1 MAQHAPGADDAAIV
15 RQTRNLIE
23 YVREIV
29 RATHRPVR
37 DCGQYQDRL
46 WLSSLPTGVTS
57 ARDTRSSTL
66 LKVQHLRRTAAPPLP
81 AELVGWISSDITAK
95 ASRQDPPL
103 AAIGPGSGWTEDENG
118 DPVEI
123 TEIAIEDA
131 PQVRQTYR
139 RWLAAWRRWANAELA
154 AEPYRKLHRRL
165 RRMDRQLRDEG
176 DVYEVV
182 LGIGMLAHG
191 GDERQEKVRRHLF
204 TAPLS
209 VAVDSRSNEITVSL
223 AAGAGLRLEDTD
235 FLEESDGYSTELL
248 SGLRERLESGEIPH
262 PLSREVDQLLVDW
275 ADQALG
281 EHAAV
286 RFDPAWEPPEVREGP
301 GFSLRPAPAV
311 LLRERGRGALVGFYE
326 KIAERLAKSGA
337 KAPLGLA
344 RLIVPPEVQESDG
357 WSAAYGRAAAPAL
370 GPDPLFPLA
379 TNAAQRDVLARL
391 QRDTGVVVQGP
402 PGTGKT
408 HTIANLTCAL
418 LADGKRVLVT
428 SEKDQALRVLRDK
441 LPPALRGLCVLQGD
455 PRRGGNEELDKS
467 IRALSR
473 LHATTTPERLTER
486 AKELDAQ
493 RTELGER
500 RALLRNELRDLREVE
515 WREYTQLPEG
525 YQGQLV
531 QVVEAVSAGQ
541 DRYDWLPTL
550 PISAAE
556 VPPIDGDEARRLM
569 ALIERHGPGVL
580 DEHGT
585 LCPDPAQLP
594 STAQLADALH
604 TLAAAERARLD
615 DALDPL
621 ADALAA
627 HGPELVAALHKHLH
641 TASAALQRAGLSQ
654 DVSHWDPAEWH
665 TKALRHGLAGQKR
678 GLWDVVRQA
687 SAEAEEVQRSLIALS
702 HRHVEVPSLT
712 TEERVA
718 MIATGQT
725 LWSFVDDGGKLRS
738 FGAWRIR
745 RAGRRLLEECR
756 VDGHRPDNAEDLAAI
771 LTQLR
776 AEHVVMELN
785 NRWQDVGAPGVSGSA
800 HVALAELLDRNRD
813 LAAVDAFTV
822 AGRAAHDE
830 LLLAAVQAAVR
841 TPNDWEAL
849 RVAVTRAERALTA
862 AAAERTLRGLADTL
876 PQPGPRGGP
885 ELAEAH
891 RALAARDV
899 AAYEE
904 ALAALDAAYL
914 READRREARKLLG
927 RLAEGHSELARQL
940 TSTPTAPH
948 WNTRLPALAE
958 AWSWRQSHAFTE
970 RMLDEGREGRL
981 DGELAEVEGRLK
993 ETVEQLAATR
1003 ALWHCLDRLTIR
1015 QKQALSSYADAM
1027 ARAGSRTSPSARRH
1041 LRNARSAMRDAMG
1054 AVPAWVMPVKQA
1066 AATLPPEP
1074 DSFDVVIVD
1083 EASQVGL
1090 DGLMLLWLA
1099 PRVIIVGDDRQCVPA
1114 FLPSN
1119 HERLRRRLDDLLPD
1133 LGDWQRDALD
1143 PNGSNLYALL
1153 RSRYTEV
1160 IMLTEHF
1167 RCMPEIIQW
1176 SSHQFYGKD
1185 LVPLRQYGADRLRP
1199 LQVVHVPEGH
1209 CEGFGDRL
1217 VNRPEAERLV
1227 AKLKELTQDPA
1238 YAERTFGVIPLRS
1251 GAPARLIDDLIDN
1264 EIEPDVRERHR
1275 IRVGVATDF
1284 QGDERDVMLL
1294 STVVDGDHIRKIR
1307 SLPDGR
1313 RFNVAASRARDQMW
1327 LFTSVTTDQLPSD
1340 DLRHTLITH
1349 MRSPAPTHQPPPE
1362 LDAVPDNEKRD
1373 PFDSLFEQR
1382 VFRKIGEHGYHVV
1395 PQWRVGEKRIDLVV
1409 TGEHARLAVEC
1420 DGSPHH
1426 WTSRQIQEDYER
1438 ERELRRAGWNFWRV
1452 RSSTFALDP
1461 EEALA
1466 PLWERLE
1473 LMGIQPGTTE
1483 EFAGGEAPETWTP
1496 VELDENAPDSEDYAN
1511 QPDTGQEGNG
1521 YGTGAYTDADAE
1533 DDTTGGIDHEAGA

>member
-1 MAQHAPGADDAAIV
+1 MAQHAPSAGDAATV

-46 WLSSLPTGVTS
+46 WLSSLPAGVTP
-57 ARDTRSSTL
+57 ARHTRSSTL
-66 LKVQHLRRTAAPPLP
+66 LKVQHLRKTAAPTIPE
-81 AELVGWISSDITAK
+81 ELVGWVSPDVSAQ

-103 AAIGPGSGWTEDENG
+103 AAVGPGSGWAEDENG

-123 TEIAIEDA
+123 TEIAVEDA
-131 PQVRQTYR
+131 PHVRHSYR
-139 RWLAAWRRWANAELA
+139 RWLAAWRRWASAELA

-165 RRMDRQLRDEG
+165 RRIDRQLREEG
-176 DVYEVV
+176 DAYELV
-182 LGIGMLAHG
+182 LGVGLLTREDG
-191 GDERQEKVRRHLF
+191 KVQELVRRHLF

-209 VAVDSRSNEITVSL
+209 IAIDDRNNEITISL
-223 AAGAGLRLEDTD
+223 AAGAGLRLEDTE
-235 FLEESDGYSTELL
+235 FLEESDGYSTEML
-248 SGLRERLESGEIPH
+248 SGLRERLESEEVPH
-262 PLSREVDQLLVDW
+262 PLSGEVDQLLVDW
-275 ADQALG
+275 AEQALG

-286 RFDPAWEPPEVREGP
+286 RFDPEWAPPEAREGT
-301 GFSLRPAPAV
+301 GFALRPAPAV
-311 LLRERGRGALVGFYE
+311 MLRERGRSALVGFYE
-326 KIAERLAKSGA
+326 KIAERLAKTGA

-344 RLIVPPEVQESDG
+344 RLIVSPEVQESTG
-357 WSAAYGRAAAPAL
+357 WSATYGHASAPAL

-455 PRRGGNEELDKS
+455 PRRGGTEELDKS

-473 LHATTTPERLTER
+473 LHATTTTERLAER
-486 AKELDAQ
+486 AEELDAQ

-525 YQGQLV
+525 YQGQLF
-531 QVVEAVSAGQ
+531 QIVEAVSAGQ
-541 DRYDWLPTL
+541 VQYDWLPAL
-550 PISAAE
+550 PDDAAD
-556 VPPIDGDEARRLM
+556 VPPIDADEARRLV
-569 ALIERHGPGVL
+569 ALIERHGPVVL

-594 STAQLADALH
+594 STAQLASAVH

-621 ADALAA
+621 ADTLAA

-641 TASAALQRAGLSQ
+641 KASAALQRAGLNQ
-654 DVSHWDPAEWH
+654 DLAHWDPDEWR
-665 TKALRHGLAGQKR
+665 TKALRHGLADQRR
-678 GLWDVVRQA
+678 GLWDLVRNA
-687 SAEAEEVQRSLIALS
+687 SAEAEEVQSSLVALS

-712 TEERVA
+712 TEERAA

-725 LWSFVDDGGKLRS
+725 LWSFVHDGGKLRS
-738 FGAWRIR
+738 IWAWRTR
-745 RAGRRLLEECR
+745 RPARKLLEECR
-756 VDGHRPDNAEDLAAI
+756 VDGHRPDSAKDLAAV

-776 AEHVVMELN
+776 AEHIVTELN
-785 NRWQDVGAPGVSGSA
+785 NRWQDVGAPRVSGSA
-800 HVALAELLDRNRD
+800 RVALAELLDRVRD
-813 LAAVDAFTV
+813 LAAVDTFSV

-830 LLLAAVQAAVR
+830 LLLAGVHATVH
-841 TPNDWEAL
+841 TPDGWEAL
-849 RVAVTRAERALTA
+849 RLAVTRAERVLTA
-862 AAAERTLRGLADTL
+862 AAAERTLQGLADAL

-891 RALAARDV
+891 LAMAARDV

-927 RLAEGHSELARQL
+927 RLAQGHAELARML

-948 WNTRLPALAE
+948 WSARLPALAG
-958 AWSWRQSHAFTE
+958 AWSWRRSHAFTE
-970 RMLDEGREGRL
+970 RMLDQDREGHL
-981 DGELAEVEGRLK
+981 DGELADVEGRLR

-1133 LGDWQRDALD
+1133 LLDWQRDALD
-1143 PNGSNLYALL
+1143 PSGSNLYALL

-1176 SSHQFYGKD
+1176 SSHQFYDKD

-1238 YAERTFGVIPLRS
+1238 YAERTFGVIPMRS
-1251 GAPARLIDDLIDN
+1251 GASARLIDDLIDN

-1294 STVVDGDHIRKIR
+1294 STVIDGNHIRKIR

-1349 MRSPAPTHQPPPE
+1349 MRSPALTHQPPPDLE
-1362 LDAVPDNEKRD
+1362 AVPDSEQRA
-1373 PFDSLFEQR
+1373 PFGSLFEQR
-1382 VFRKIGEHGYHVV
+1382 VFRKIREHGYHVV
-1395 PQWRVGEKRIDLVV
+1395 PQWQVGEKRIDLVV

-1420 DGSPHH
+1420 DGSPYH
-1426 WTSRQIQEDYER
+1426 WTSQQIQEDYER

-1461 EEALA
+1461 EGSLA

-1473 LMGIQPGTTE
+1473 LMGIQPGVAE
-1483 EFAGGEAPETWTP
+1483 EIVGGETSETWAP
-1496 VELDENAPDSEDYAN
+1496 IELDENAPDSEEYAD
-1511 QPDTGQEGNG
+1511 QPDSDQ
-1521 YGTGAYTDADAE
+1521 
-1533 DDTTGGIDHEAGA
+1533 DDGR